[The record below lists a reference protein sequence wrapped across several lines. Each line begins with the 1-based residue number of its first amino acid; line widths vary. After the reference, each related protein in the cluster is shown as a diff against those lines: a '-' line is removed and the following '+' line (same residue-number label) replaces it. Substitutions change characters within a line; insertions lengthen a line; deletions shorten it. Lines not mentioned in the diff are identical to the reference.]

1 MVISHSGRFPHRD
14 TLRVLVITSTI
25 SPRPLHRPVKGPT
38 ELVPYILI
46 FENSFILTRTLR
58 WSHTFSKTPCH
69 HQHGHWDS
77 LTTIT
82 SSRHPSHSIS
92 KHQIILTPSEF
103 SCICPSINRTL
114 IPHLIIIHNLML
126 FSITPCHH
134 NHTRNRIT
142 IGHPREFTS
151 PRHSS
156 STKDHFM
163 HNLTPNQL
171 ILKIH

>member
-46 FENSFILTRTLR
+46 FENSFSHTRTLR
-58 WSHTFSKTPCH
+58 RSHTFSKTPCH

-103 SCICPSINRTL
+103 PCIRPNVLIVLNSHPIITFTISFSCHKSN
-114 IPHLIIIHNLML
+114 
-126 FSITPCHH
+126 
-134 NHTRNRIT
+134 IT
-142 IGHPREFTS
+142 II
-151 PRHSS
+151 
-156 STKDHFM
+156 
-163 HNLTPNQL
+163 LT
-171 ILKIH
+171 